1 MFELEPNLL
10 SKSIFNKNQKEN
22 ENLAI
27 YFWLNEDKREILDP
41 SLVRACAEA
50 EAGIRYNHIQHCYD
64 MYLKRNEGT
73 TKSWAQYQ
81 EEFRV
86 RVLGEVIRTGFLG
99 TAIKNPVANA
109 FNLRKLTSDIHIFLG
124 YICTKRN
131 ADGSL
136 LKPEVYREVF
146 SSLIYLFDRYDFEP
160 PGDYYGDLSSAMV
173 GVARIAKKQQEVMA
187 DEEMVCIRGGHS
199 MGRNGDVYI
208 MHGPDEMV

>member
-73 TKSWAQYQ
+73 SELQKLLGPTIRDQQ
-81 EEFRV
+81 LLLIVLIV
-86 RVLGEVIRTGFLG
+86 RIRTIIIA
-99 TAIKNPVANA
+99 AI
-109 FNLRKLTSDIHIFLG
+109 SDNVSIGIPAIIVDF
-124 YICTKRN
+124 CT
-131 ADGSL
+131 L
-136 LKPEVYREVF
+136 Y
-146 SSLIYLFDRYDFEP
+146 
-160 PGDYYGDLSSAMV
+160 
-173 GVARIAKKQQEVMA
+173 
-187 DEEMVCIRGGHS
+187 
-199 MGRNGDVYI
+199 
-208 MHGPDEMV
+208 